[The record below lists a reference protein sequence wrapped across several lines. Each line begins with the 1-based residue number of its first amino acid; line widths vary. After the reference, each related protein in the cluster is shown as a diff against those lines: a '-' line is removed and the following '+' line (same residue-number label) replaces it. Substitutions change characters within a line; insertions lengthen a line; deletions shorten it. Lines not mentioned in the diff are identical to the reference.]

1 MTFIPE
7 SGSRSAGRPVKAA
20 KDSGEYHEAMAA
32 EPSTTLP
39 VHRLDVD
46 TYNRIVESGA
56 LDERRVELLDG
67 VLVEMSPQSPA
78 HILVITTLMRHFA
91 VEPRW
96 WMQVQ
101 GPIEVRPD
109 SEPEPDIAIY
119 ADRPPVGRHHQTAL
133 LVIEVAVSSQ
143 MIDRNVKAVKYAAAG
158 IPTYW
163 LVDVPARTIE
173 VRTEPG
179 PNGYGRCVIY
189 SEQDKLPSP
198 LAGVEDVDIAALLAG
213 VQN

>member
-1 MTFIPE
+1 
-7 SGSRSAGRPVKAA
+7 
-20 KDSGEYHEAMAA
+20 MAA

-56 LDERRVELLDG
+56 LEGQRVELLDG

-119 ADRPPVGRHHQTAL
+119 ADRPPAGKHHQTAL
-133 LVIEVAVSSQ
+133 LVIEVAVSSH
-143 MIDRNVKAVKYAAAG
+143 MIDRNVKANKYASAG
-158 IPTYW
+158 IPAYW
-163 LVDVPARTIE
+163 LVDVPARTVE
-173 VRTEPG
+173 VRTDPG
-179 PNGYGRCVIY
+179 ANGYARCVTY
-189 SEQDKLPSP
+189 REQEALPSP
-198 LAGVEDVDIAALLAG
+198 LDGVEDVNIAALFAG
-213 VQN
+213 VMS

>member
-1 MTFIPE
+1 MAW
-7 SGSRSAGRPVKAA
+7 RY
-20 KDSGEYHEAMAA
+20 DEAMAA

-39 VHRLDVD
+39 VHRLDVE
-46 TYNRIVESGA
+46 TYNRIVDSGA
-56 LDERRVELLDG
+56 LEGQHVELLDG

-78 HILVITTLMRHFA
+78 HSLLVTKLMRHFA
-91 VEPRW
+91 AESRW

-101 GPIEVRPD
+101 MPIEVRPD

-119 ADRPPVGRHHQTAL
+119 TDPPPAGQHHRTAV

-143 MIDRNVKAVKYAAAG
+143 MIDRNVKATKYAAAG

-163 LVDVPARTIE
+163 LVDIPARAVE
-173 VRTEPG
+173 VRTEPDS
-179 PNGYGRCVIY
+179 NGYGRCTVY

-198 LAGVEDVDIAALLAG
+198 LEGVEDVDIAALLARIPS
-213 VQN
+213 

>member
-1 MTFIPE
+1 
-7 SGSRSAGRPVKAA
+7 
-20 KDSGEYHEAMAA
+20 MAA

-56 LDERRVELLDG
+56 LEGQRVELLDG

-78 HILVITTLMRHFA
+78 HSTVVTRMMRHFA
-91 VEPRW
+91 AEPRW

-101 GPIEVRPD
+101 APLEVRPD
-109 SEPEPDIAIY
+109 SEPEPDIAMY
-119 ADRPPVGRHHQTAL
+119 ADPPPAGQHHRTAL

-143 MIDRNVKAVKYAAAG
+143 MIDRNVKATKYANAG

-163 LVDVPARTIE
+163 LVDVPARTVE

-179 PNGYGRCVIY
+179 LDGYKRCTVY
-189 SEQDKLPSP
+189 HEQDTLPSP
-198 LAGVEDVDIAALLAG
+198 LEGVEDVDIAALLAG
-213 VQN
+213 ISS